1 MITTTNN
8 NQHKSIK
15 KEKIK
20 LVKSCL
26 LLTIIQIKLMMR
38 KHKSKNISF
47 KIPVNTKT
55 VINEQKLI

>member
-1 MITTTNN
+1 
-8 NQHKSIK
+8 
-15 KEKIK
+15 
-20 LVKSCL
+20 
-26 LLTIIQIKLMMR
+26 MR